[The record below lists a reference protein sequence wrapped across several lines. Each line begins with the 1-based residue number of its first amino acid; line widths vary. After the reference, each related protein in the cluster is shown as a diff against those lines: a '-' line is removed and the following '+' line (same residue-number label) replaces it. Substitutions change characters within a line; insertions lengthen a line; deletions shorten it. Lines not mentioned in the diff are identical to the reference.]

1 MEPTLR
7 VPLETSIGTENM
19 RPEWFENAVNAAM
32 NKHKKTPS
40 SVAIKEV
47 LAEVPDELK
56 ANGEVDSVV
65 VSFHL
70 KSYRKD
76 HKPKSFKRLVKEF
89 MDSLNDG
96 ATALFSDEAKEKAQQ
111 IQLRLEDG
119 HD

>member
-32 NKHKKTPS
+32 NKHEKTPS
-40 SVAIKEV
+40 TVTIKEV
-47 LAEVPDELK
+47 LTETPDELK
-56 ANGEVDSVV
+56 ANGEVDSIV

-89 MDSLNDG
+89 MDSLNV
-96 ATALFSDEAKEKAQQ
+96 ALLPFLAMRPKRKRSKFN
-111 IQLRLEDG
+111 
-119 HD
+119 

>member
-1 MEPTLR
+1 
-7 VPLETSIGTENM
+7 M

-32 NKHKKTPS
+32 AKHEKTPS
-40 SVAIKEV
+40 SVAIKEI
-47 LAEVPDELK
+47 LPEVPDELK
-56 ANGEVDSVV
+56 ANGEVDSIV

-76 HKPKSFKRLVKEF
+76 HKPKAFKTLVKEF

-111 IQLRLEDG
+111 IRLRLDDG
-119 HD
+119 NN